1 MTGVS
6 VTLDTSEVVA
16 LGARFVASG
25 AVVDRSAVSAVRKT
39 AQTIEDAM
47 RAGAPVLTGEL
58 RGSVTS
64 VVSGTSAEIG
74 PTARYAEFV
83 EFGTSVMAPEP
94 FAGPAFDQHSPE
106 LESALAKVAA
116 AAL

>member
-1 MTGVS
+1 VTVVS
-6 VTLDTSEVVA
+6 ISLDTSEVVA
-16 LGARFVASG
+16 LGARLAASG
-25 AVVDRSAVSAVRKT
+25 AVVDRSATVAVRET
-39 AQTIEDAM
+39 AQVIEDAM

-58 RGSVTS
+58 RDSVTS

-94 FAGPAFDQHSPE
+94 FAGPAFDQHAPD
-106 LESALAKVAA
+106 LESALVKVAV